1 MLLLVFFDLIS
12 IFISIYLAVI
22 SRFEVAPI
30 MKFWTTFVFLF
41 IITFFVFLYHNLYD
55 RKRYVNQTEIFIK
68 TILSSFYAVIL
79 YILFIFFIKSEIF
92 ESSRIVILLFFIYFL
107 AINIIFRLLI
117 APFIFEKWLANKKR
131 RRKVVVIA
139 DGEHKKKIEE
149 MLDFRAIL
157 GFTPCKKTEKKCTDT
172 AFLWENKTDIG
183 IVYKKIKESLKRYYL
198 VEAVIPAFQ
207 HLRMEPTWTRI
218 SGMPVWEF
226 RSRNCSKFTEDVIR
240 LIDIVIS
247 LFVIGLAGIPMLIVS
262 FIIKLDSGGSVLFRQ
277 KRIGKN
283 GKIFTFLKF
292 RSMHNEASDDIHK
305 EYIKTLINGEKKK
318 GEIFKMEDDPR
329 ITRFGRFIR
338 KTSIDELPQFFNV
351 LKGDM
356 SIVGPRPALPYE
368 VEMYTDWH
376 KDRLTIKPGITG
388 TWQVFGRSFLP
399 FDESVFLDL
408 YYKEN
413 RSVLLNLYLFLKTI
427 PRVLTSVGAE

>member
-1 MLLLVFFDLIS
+1 MLLLVFFDLVS

-22 SRFEVAPI
+22 SRFEVVSI
-30 MKFWTTFVFLF
+30 TKFWTTFVFLF

-55 RKRYVNQTEIFIK
+55 RKRYINQTEIFIK
-68 TILSSFYAVIL
+68 TVLSSFYAIIL
-79 YILFIFFIKSEIF
+79 YILLVFFLMSRIF

-107 AINIIFRLLI
+107 AINVILRLLI
-117 APFIFEKWLANKKR
+117 APFIFERWLANKRR
-131 RRKVVVIA
+131 RRKVIVIA
-139 DGEHKKKIEE
+139 DGEHKERIEE
-149 MLDFRAIL
+149 MFDSRAIL
-157 GFTPCKKTEKKCTDT
+157 GFTPCKKTEEKCTDT

-183 IVYKKIKESLKRYYL
+183 IVYNRIKEALKKYSL

-226 RSRNCSKFTEDVIR
+226 RSRNCSKFTEGVIR
-240 LIDIVIS
+240 FIDIAIS
-247 LFVIGLAGIPMLIVS
+247 LFVIGLTGIPMFIVS
-262 FIIKLDSGGSVLFRQ
+262 FVIKLDSGGPVLFRQ
-277 KRIGKN
+277 KRIGKD

-292 RSMHNEASDDIHK
+292 RSMHNEVSDDIHK

-368 VEMYTDWH
+368 VEMYKEWH
-376 KDRLTIKPGITG
+376 KDRLAVKPGITG
-388 TWQVFGRSFLP
+388 TWQVFGRSSLP

-408 YYKEN
+408 YYNEN

-427 PRVLTSVGAE
+427 PKVLTSAGAE